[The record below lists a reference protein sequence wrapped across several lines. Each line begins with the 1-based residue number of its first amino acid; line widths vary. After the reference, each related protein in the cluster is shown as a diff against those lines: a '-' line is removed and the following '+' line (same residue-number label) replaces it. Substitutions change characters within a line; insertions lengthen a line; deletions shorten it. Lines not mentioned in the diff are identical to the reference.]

1 MNKTKKVKDLLE
13 NSIQKMKKNSNN
25 CNTIED
31 EFSDRRIEMRTKVLN
46 YFFFFIFSFLTLLS
60 ILIAIISNL

>member
-1 MNKTKKVKDLLE
+1 MNKTKKVKALSE

-25 CNTIED
+25 CNKIED
-31 EFSDRRIEMRTKVLN
+31 EYSDRRIEMRTRVLD
-46 YFFFFIFSFLTLLS
+46 YFFIFIFSFLTLLS